1 MSHEPAVP
9 PSVVIRCG
17 IPGNVDQDSNGSII
31 GEFKG
36 GGINAPWDVTVD
48 GKDNLWVSNFGPLDV
63 TNNCRSGRISKL
75 CGINQSACPPGAK
88 TGDPISPASGYTM
101 PSAGSEVLLANGNP
115 LY

>member
-1 MSHEPAVP
+1 MDGE
-9 PSVVIRCG
+9 
-17 IPGNVDQDSNGSII
+17 DS
-31 GEFKG
+31 
-36 GGINAPWDVTVD
+36 
-48 GKDNLWVSNFGPLDV
+48 LWVSNFGPLDV
-63 TNNCRSGRISKL
+63 TNNFRSGRISKL

>member
-1 MSHEPAVP
+1 M
-9 PSVVIRCG
+9 
-17 IPGNVDQDSNGSII
+17 D
-31 GEFKG
+31 GEE
-36 GGINAPWDVTVD
+36 
-48 GKDNLWVSNFGPLDV
+48 NLWVSNFGPLDV

-88 TGDPISPASGYTM
+88 TGDPISPPSGYTM